1 MTVLPAQYLSLFW
14 ELAQDEYGGVSG
26 SVIWG
31 WDLQAWGIRMYWLQV
46 QNLHFNK
53 ILDEFPNHLDDWDSR
68 PPCYDP
74 CKLLQFPCHVPPH
87 SPAKLHFSL
96 FPHHATSPTIPTFV
110 LAVPSAQSSPFI
122 LLLPGENSYSSLE
135 DQLTCHLLL
144 EAFPSSFFAGPNPH
158 VIPPA
163 A

>member
-1 MTVLPAQYLSLFW
+1 MNMEVFLAVSLGVGTSRPE
-14 ELAQDEYGGVSG
+14 ELECIGFRHR
-26 SVIWG
+26 IC
-31 WDLQAWGIRMYWLQV
+31 
-46 QNLHFNK
+46 
-53 ILDEFPNHLDDWDSR
+53 ILTRSQMIPNHLQDWDSR

-74 CKLLQFPCHVPPH
+74 CKLLQSPCHVPPH

-96 FPHHATSPTIPTFV
+96 FPHRATSPTIPTFA

-144 EAFPSSFFAGPNPH
+144 EAFRSSFFAGPNPH
-158 VIPPA
+158 VIPSA